1 MITAIDCRAHD
12 VLDVNAFEIRGNI
25 RGLFPFTAMMNASCS
40 PNTQNSIDKDWVCRV
55 RAVREINKGE
65 EITDTYTY
73 TLSNTLYR
81 RKHLKD
87 SKYFECDCKRC
98 GDPTELG
105 SHFSTL
111 LCRVPSCSGFML
123 CQQPL
128 VSSSPWVCLKC
139 GAELEEEQVRREQEQ
154 WEAKVEATPSLI
166 PDQENLLAD
175 LKQIFHPNHNLCID
189 VMFNLVPLYG
199 IRGDPT
205 KDLVWEASRKEE
217 LCEVLLSTMDRIIPG
232 GFRMRG
238 MLLVEHHVSK
248 MFLLRNQL
256 ESNVITKA
264 QYMKKLASL
273 RAPLA
278 EAVTILGFEPEGSL
292 EAHRL
297 AFAEKYLA
305 NLESLLA
312 NAEKPLQLLNAAQ

>member
-1 MITAIDCRAHD
+1 MLTSDNILFRAHD

-40 PNTQNSIDKDWVCRV
+40 PNTQNSIDRDWVCRV
-55 RAVREINKGE
+55 RAVREIAKGE

-73 TLSNTLYR
+73 TLSNTSYR

-98 GDPTELG
+98 ADPTELG

-111 LCRVPSCSGFML
+111 ICRVASCRGFML
-123 CQQPL
+123 CQNPL
-128 VSSSPWVCLKC
+128 VFSSPWVCLKC
-139 GAELEEEQVRREQEQ
+139 RSELEGEQVRREQEH
-154 WEAKVEATPSLI
+154 WEEIVEATPSLI

-175 LKQIFHPNHNLCID
+175 LKKFFHPNHNLCID

-199 IRGDPT
+199 IRGDGT
-205 KDLVWEASRKEE
+205 KDLVSEAARKEE
-217 LCEVLLSTMDRIIPG
+217 LCDGLLSTMNRVIPG

-238 MLLVEHHVSK
+238 MLLVEHHISK
-248 MFLLRNQL
+248 LFLLRHRL
-256 ESNVITKA
+256 ECNEITKP
-264 QYMKKLASL
+264 QYNKKLASL

-278 EAVTILGFEPEGSL
+278 EAVVILGFEPEGSL
-292 EAHRL
+292 EASRL
-297 AFAEKYLA
+297 TYAEKYLA
-305 NLESLLA
+305 NLDSVLA
-312 NAEKPLQLLNAAQ
+312 NAENPSP